1 MNGLGAISDQ
11 VCNKWLVSTHLSV
24 NNSPVQLIFNQSVRE
39 PCSVNKYWQRG
50 LHHPMQ
56 MTPRMP
62 RKFGSSSSSTSPTPL
77 FVITRPMQMTPGVPK
92 QFQPDQVIAGCRV
105 VNSRTYCSYT
115 ALRAVAFFSLSST
128 YFMIFSAQTPSRL
141 HRCHLK
147 YACWPK
153 PLLKTLHSTQF

>member
-1 MNGLGAISDQ
+1 MACFHPSQ
-11 VCNKWLVSTHLSV
+11 CQQLSCTV
-24 NNSPVQLIFNQSVRE
+24 NIQSITAGTL
-39 PCSVNKYWQRG
+39 QRQQI
-50 LHHPMQ
+50 LTTRAPPSYANDPQDAQEVWIIIIINITIITFRHH
-56 MTPRMP
+56 
-62 RKFGSSSSSTSPTPL
+62 
-77 FVITRPMQMTPGVPK
+77 RPMQMTPGVPK

-153 PLLKTLHSTQF
+153 PLLKTLHSTQS